1 MVMEDAS
8 AGPVRDCLVL
18 TGLLVVVALVVTGCQ
33 TYIGTTALSFLDHVR
48 NDPDPN
54 VRYLAYGKLA
64 SPGAY
69 DNKEQKDIAVRTLI
83 DKYERGREP
92 LASRAII
99 CRTLGELRDPR
110 ARPLLI
116 KAVSSPDAV
125 IKIEACRALGK
136 VGRTEDATVLA
147 QVMTLDNLED
157 ARIAAIEGLAELKTA
172 DPRIL
177 SMLVESMDHEDPA
190 IRLAS
195 LNALRRLTRKNLG
208 TDPADWRR
216 EFKTTLEASGAPG
229 SAPGT
234 LTATVAPGG
243 AAVAQP
249 AATIASP
256 ATQPAAPRR

>member
-1 MVMEDAS
+1 M
-8 AGPVRDCLVL
+8 
-18 TGLLVVVALVVTGCQ
+18 
-33 TYIGTTALSFLDHVR
+33 SFLDHVR
-48 NDPDPN
+48 NNPDPN
-54 VRYLAYGKLA
+54 VRYLAYSKLA

-69 DNKEQKDIAVRTLI
+69 DTKEQKDVAVRTLI
-83 DKYERGREP
+83 DKYEHGREP
-92 LASRAII
+92 MATRAII

-136 VGRTEDATVLA
+136 VGQPEDATVLA

-157 ARIAAIEGLAELKTA
+157 ARIAAIEGLAELKTT

-177 SMLVESMDHEDPA
+177 TMLVDSMDHEDPA

-195 LNALRRLTRKNLG
+195 LTALRRLTRKDLG

-216 EFKTTLEASGAPG
+216 ELKPTLEAAGAPG
-229 SAPGT
+229 SSGRDEPQRPSRRLRRAPARGSRPCRADEQPATKRTVLCRFRARTAPGW
-234 LTATVAPGG
+234 
-243 AAVAQP
+243 
-249 AATIASP
+249 ISS
-256 ATQPAAPRR
+256 